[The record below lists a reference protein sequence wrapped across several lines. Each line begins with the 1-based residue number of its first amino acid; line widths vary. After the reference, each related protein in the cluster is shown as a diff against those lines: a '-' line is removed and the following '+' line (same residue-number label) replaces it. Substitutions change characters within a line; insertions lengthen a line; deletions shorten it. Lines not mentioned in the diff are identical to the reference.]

1 MAGVFIGTSGF
12 DYKEWKPDFYPAD
25 LPRRQF
31 LNYYASHFPIVEL
44 NNTFYQLPNAQKLAS
59 WSAATPD
66 NFRFAMKASRRIT
79 HQERLKI
86 PSETLRY
93 FLQAAVELKHRLGPL
108 LFQLPPFFKSD
119 PEKLAAFLEVLPREI
134 PTAFEFRHDSWFTD
148 PIYQLL
154 EKNGVA
160 LCINDGDEKTT
171 PILVTAGFAYLRL
184 RKSEYSPELRQE
196 WQERIRGWINRGI
209 DVFAF
214 VKHEDNPNAPLVA
227 SEFAV
232 LWSIK

>member
-12 DYKEWKPDFYPAD
+12 DYNEWKPGFYPAD
-25 LPRRQF
+25 LPKRRF
-31 LNYYASHFPIVEL
+31 LSYYATRFPIVEL
-44 NNTFYQLPNAQKLAS
+44 NNTFYQLPTAQKVAA

-93 FLQAAVELKHRLGPL
+93 FLQMASELKHRLGPL

-119 PEKLAAFLEVLPREI
+119 LEKLETFLETLPRGI
-134 PTAFEFRHDSWFTD
+134 PVAFEFRHDSWFTD
-148 PIYQLL
+148 QTYQLL
-154 EKNGVA
+154 KKNGAA
-160 LCINDGDEKTT
+160 LCINDGDEKPT
-171 PILVTAGFAYLRL
+171 PVLVTAGFAYVRL
-184 RKSEYSPELRQE
+184 RKSQYPPELLKE
-196 WQERIRGWINRGI
+196 WRERIRSWINQGI

-214 VKHEDNPNAPLVA
+214 IKHEDNPNAPLVA
-227 SEFAV
+227 LEFA
-232 LWSIK
+232 SMIS